1 VSNEKQRILNETE
14 GNESNEAS
22 NDVVNQIKL
31 HRYMT
36 VNTTRIKL
44 KMPAATVSM
53 RSDVSFISVSS
64 SSSHNE
70 LIIKRILKVSSA
82 YQQR

>member
-1 VSNEKQRILNETE
+1 MSNEKQRILDEAE

-22 NDVVNQIKL
+22 NEVVNQIKL
-31 HRYMT
+31 QRYIT

-53 RSDVSFISVSS
+53 RSCVSFIGRSS
-64 SSSHNE
+64 SSSQ
-70 LIIKRILKVSSA
+70 
-82 YQQR
+82 YG